1 VEEALGQALRVG
13 EIACQHLG
21 DTVDGRLPDYI
32 AGVILADGFATLRA
46 LQEVQRS
53 RRREVQQRQ
62 RLQAVIVTLTALM
75 ARVQEASVFV
85 GAGFEE
91 APSLKCVKIAF

>member
-1 VEEALGQALRVG
+1 MEVEEALGQARRVG
-13 EIACQHLG
+13 EIARQHLG

-46 LQEVQRS
+46 LHEVQSS
-53 RRREVQQRQ
+53 RRCKVHQRQ

-75 ARVQEASVFV
+75 ARVQEASVIV

-91 APSLKCVKIAF
+91 APSLR